1 MDDIVY
7 SLFKHFQLLMSFQVF
22 ESYIPTIKFYIFDM
36 RLLNYAPY
44 APSRLRALPV
54 CVPNRLTHH
63 QYTPYF
69 PLPSSIIALRAFFLS
84 CIVLL

>member
-1 MDDIVY
+1 
-7 SLFKHFQLLMSFQVF
+7 
-22 ESYIPTIKFYIFDM
+22 M